1 MAVQEFRTEEE
12 RMAKRTPK
20 STRSSKEPERSRRPR
35 LLAPGVVVLALAAGI
50 AAWLLLPQRGHL
62 SDAATYHG
70 GARLLV
76 DKGLIDFGP
85 VRFDRIVKASFRLRN
100 VGDQPL
106 RLALNPQVE
115 AIEGC

>member
-1 MAVQEFRTEEE
+1 
-12 RMAKRTPK
+12 
-20 STRSSKEPERSRRPR
+20 
-35 LLAPGVVVLALAAGI
+35 
-50 AAWLLLPQRGHL
+50 
-62 SDAATYHG
+62 
-70 GARLLV
+70 V

-115 AIEGC
+115 ALEGC